1 MLQIYSRACSILS
14 LLQVAV
20 WQPDNARSRKRA
32 NKIFNKMS
40 DSKTYVFG
48 QDGNQNGFGSDFL
61 TGALLGG
68 GGFGGF
74 GGGANWLLPWL
85 LFALWGNNG
94 WGGFGGFG
102 GNRGNGCCGGF
113 NGGIGFLSDQLNND
127 AGRELIMQA
136 IQGNA
141 TAISQLASTL
151 NCNVGELR
159 TALNSISTQLCNL
172 GNQVGMSTLQ
182 VIQAINAGDSALQA
196 QLASCCCDLKGAI
209 ADNKY
214 STERG
219 FCATNQIVPR
229 GFSDIGYSFRDQTC
243 ELEKSGNANTQAII
257 AKLDAIEDSR
267 KDRELAEKDRV
278 IATLT
283 ARSERQAELQP
294 IYTALQEIQCNQP
307 PVKKICCP
315 EQYVPVNNGI
325 NATYGLIP
333 TGYCGCGYGF
343 PFGNFVNGFN
353 NAF

>member
-1 MLQIYSRACSILS
+1 
-14 LLQVAV
+14 
-20 WQPDNARSRKRA
+20 
-32 NKIFNKMS
+32 MS

-94 WGGFGGFG
+94 WGGFGNFG
-102 GNRGNGCCGGF
+102 GRGGNGCCNGF
-113 NGGIGFLSDQLNND
+113 GGGIGFLSDQLNND

-151 NCNVGELR
+151 NCSVGDLNN
-159 TALNSISTQLCNL
+159 ALNSISTQICNL
-172 GNQVGMSTLQ
+172 GNQVGMSTMQ
-182 VIQAINAGDSALQA
+182 VIQAINAGDTALQSK
-196 QLASCCCDLKGAI
+196 LADCCCQTQKAI
-209 ADNKY
+209 LESNY
-214 STERG
+214 LTERG
-219 FCATNQIVPR
+219 FCNTNQILTR

-243 ELEKSGNANTQAII
+243 ELEKANNANTQAII

-294 IYTALQEIQCNQP
+294 IYSALQEIQCNQP
-307 PVKKICCP
+307 PVKKISCP
-315 EQYVPVNNGI
+315 EQYVPVNASV

-333 TGYCGCGYGF
+333 TNPCGYNV
-343 PFGNFVNGFN
+343 FGGWGWNGYNGNCNTFN
-353 NAF
+353 WG

>member
-1 MLQIYSRACSILS
+1 
-14 LLQVAV
+14 
-20 WQPDNARSRKRA
+20 
-32 NKIFNKMS
+32 MS
-40 DSKTYVFG
+40 DTKTYVFG
-48 QDGNQNGFGSDFL
+48 QDGNQNGFGNDFL

-74 GGGANWLLPWL
+74 GGGANWILPWL

-102 GNRGNGCCGGF
+102 GNRGGNGCCGGF

-151 NCNVGELR
+151 NCSVGDLNN
-159 TALNSISTQLCNL
+159 ALNSISTQICNL
-172 GNQVGMSTLQ
+172 GNQVGMSTMQ
-182 VIQAINAGDSALQA
+182 VIQAINAGDTALQSK
-196 QLASCCCDLKGAI
+196 LADCCCQTQKAI
-209 ADNKY
+209 LESNY
-214 STERG
+214 LTERG
-219 FCATNQIVPR
+219 FCSTNQILAK
-229 GFSDIGYSFRDQTC
+229 GFSDLGYADAQQTC
-243 ELEKSGNANTQAII
+243 ELKQTANANTAAII

-267 KDRELAEKDRV
+267 KDRELAEKDRM
-278 IATLT
+278 IASLT

-294 IYTALQEIQCNQP
+294 IYSALQEIQCNQP
-307 PVKKICCP
+307 PVKKISCP
-315 EQYVPVNNGI
+315 EQYVQLNSGI

-343 PFGNFVNGFN
+343 PYGNFVNGFN

>member
-1 MLQIYSRACSILS
+1 
-14 LLQVAV
+14 
-20 WQPDNARSRKRA
+20 
-32 NKIFNKMS
+32 MS
-40 DSKTYVFG
+40 DTKTYVFG
-48 QDGNQNGFGSDFL
+48 QDGNQNGFGNDFL

-74 GGGANWLLPWL
+74 GGGANWILPWL

-102 GNRGNGCCGGF
+102 GNRGGNGCCGGF
-113 NGGIGFLSDQLNND
+113 NGGIGFISDQLNND

-151 NCNVGELR
+151 NCSVGDLNN
-159 TALNSISTQLCNL
+159 ALNSISTQICNL
-172 GNQVGMSTLQ
+172 GNQVGMSTMQ
-182 VIQAINAGDSALQA
+182 VIQAINAGDTALQSK
-196 QLASCCCDLKGAI
+196 LADCCCQTQKAI
-209 ADNKY
+209 LESNY
-214 STERG
+214 LTERG
-219 FCATNQIVPR
+219 FCNTNQILAK
-229 GFSDIGYSFRDQTC
+229 GFSDLGYADAQQTC
-243 ELEKSGNANTQAII
+243 ELKQTANANTAAII

-278 IATLT
+278 IASLT

-294 IYTALQEIQCNQP
+294 IYSALQEIQCNQP
-307 PVKKICCP
+307 AVKKISCP
-315 EQYVPVNNGI
+315 EQYVPINNGI

-343 PFGNFVNGFN
+343 PFGNFANGFN